1 MGTLAN
7 TLGSRALTRPSWRIV
22 GSSAKEEADWQH
34 VKLPVLQL
42 WPDGGGLPQRG
53 VVAAVTLPAKVMV
66 AMKETRVLKSIV
78 KMMRVVL
85 KVLFV

>member
-1 MGTLAN
+1 MG
-7 TLGSRALTRPSWRIV
+7 R
-22 GSSAKEEADWQH
+22 SAKEEADWQH

-53 VVAAVTLPAKVMV
+53 VAAAAALLAKVMV
-66 AMKETRVLKSIV
+66 AMKETRVLKSII
-78 KMMRVVL
+78 KRMRVAL